1 MNSKGGFLT
10 QMTAPLRYIEWAN
23 SRRFATFKANDFV
36 EAFFMIIQFEQVSKQ
51 YVVEALKALI

>member
-1 MNSKGGFLT
+1 
-10 QMTAPLRYIEWAN
+10 MTAPLRYIEWAN